1 MSLGWTND
9 KWRINSK
16 FLLYSLLI
24 LSQRIPEKY
33 FEYVYYIPW
42 DYIRKIFWIYSSE
55 YIVDIFGANLKFT
68 PWFPLKSDPNFT
80 LENVG
85 KKLKISILINQEQ
98 ILNVTFPIWKCM
110 GICSDCHGYT
120 QPAGFVPGFS
130 GVRVWIPL
138 SVPQQNLY
146 PSAGYQKRYLVKK

>member
-1 MSLGWTND
+1 MKNKFNFFSLFLADFIPENTWEIF
-9 KWRINSK
+9 WIC
-16 FLLYSLLI
+16 LLYSN
-24 LSQRIPEKY
+24 
-33 FEYVYYIPW
+33 
-42 DYIRKIFWIYSSE
+42 YIRKIFWIYSSE
-55 YIVDIFGANLKFT
+55 YIVDIFGANWKFT

-98 ILNVTFPIWKCM
+98 ILNATFPIWKCM

-120 QPAGFVPGFS
+120 RPAGFVPGFS
-130 GVRVWIPL
+130 GVWVWVPL